1 MKLLMFD
8 FDGVIVDTFSFSFE
22 IAHRQGGYILTE
34 GEYRDYFNGNIYAKI
49 DEGVE
54 KPSHRMDSVIPF
66 FQEYA
71 PKLMETP
78 PIEGVLELLQKLQSE
93 GWRMVVVTSSL
104 DELVERFLEMHD
116 LRSYFDGIYGATV
129 HKSKVEKIKMALK
142 DTQTDSSEA
151 LFITDTL
158 GDIHEARAAD
168 VDSIGVTWGC
178 HSVETLQKGG
188 PTAIAGSLEELGGFI
203 IEEAA

>member
-1 MKLLMFD
+1 MFD
-8 FDGVIVDTFSFSFE
+8 FDGVIVDTFAFSFE

-78 PIEGVLELLQKLQSE
+78 PIEGVLELLQKLQLD

-104 DELVERFLEMHD
+104 DDLVDRFLEMHD

-158 GDIHEARAAD
+158 GDMHEARAVD
-168 VDSIGVTWGC
+168 VDSIGVSWGY

-203 IEEAA
+203 IDRTE